1 MPFRQKVCDAENPRS
16 ENARCEDI
24 PIPVYHKSKDM
35 AKWKKGELEVPDQW
49 SPP

>member
-24 PIPVYHKSKDM
+24 PIPVYLKSKDM
-35 AKWKKGELEVPDQW
+35 DKWLKGELKVPDQW